1 MGALVIQADKLPGGI
16 AYLTD
21 EMLDSLRPKAE
32 RMGHDHIVVRMSG
45 KNVPFRYRRREVME
59 LVVSAESGAY
69 FSGDESSVGAGPEKR
84 QG

>member
-32 RMGHDHIVVRMSG
+32 RMGHDHIVVRMNG
-45 KNVPFRYRRREVME
+45 KNVPFTYAGREVTE
-59 LVVSAESGAY
+59 IALRDAGAY
-69 FSGDESSVGAGPEKR
+69 FSGDESSVGAGPER
-84 QG
+84 RHG